1 MTKTTCMLWLVAGL
15 ILTAAT
21 PCGAQTP
28 PPDQT
33 PPPGQTPPPAT
44 QPPPARTPKPT
55 TTAVPTKNLFIDIN
69 GGYQAASHDIGSTST
84 PTIYDEPANIT
95 TTQKVGGGALFDI
108 GVGYRVW
115 HDLAVSL
122 GFTTSNN
129 SSDAQVSA
137 TIPHPLFTDQP
148 KTTTFTA
155 PGLKHHE
162 NAINLDLVWS
172 QPINDKMDAAVS
184 FGPSFIHVSQEVVS
198 SVNVTSGTQDVSSPN
213 VEKQSKTSVGFNIG
227 GDFTYLFQPRVG
239 VGIMARYVY
248 GKADLTSVPGM
259 TLGGFQIGGGV
270 RLRF

>member
-213 VEKQSKTSVGFNIG
+213 IEKQSKTSVGFNIG
-227 GDFTYLFQPRVG
+227 GDFTYLFQPRIG

-248 GKADLTSVPGM
+248 GKADLTSVQNM